1 MKRANVVTTVW
12 ANDSEANL
20 FVTDAFFVRKLK
32 WPESLL
38 RIIEEGHLL
47 DFVDGFTGQDT
58 PQF

>member
-1 MKRANVVTTVW
+1 MKRTDVVTTVW

-20 FVTDAFFVRKLK
+20 FVTNAFFVRKLK
-32 WPESLL
+32 RSESLL

-47 DFVDGFTGQDT
+47 DFVDGLLGQDT